1 MDKLI
6 YEARTMEQLF
16 RAYGFEQNRI
26 NQEDRKQT
34 QALIVAELRRRMDRA
49 LRLLGTCSGEEDAVH
64 ILKQMMDG
72 WL

>member
-6 YEARTMEQLF
+6 YEARTIEQLF

-49 LRLLGTCSGEEDAVH
+49 LRLLGTCSGE
-64 ILKQMMDG
+64 
-72 WL
+72 

>member
-1 MDKLI
+1 MEKLI

-34 QALIVAELRRRMDRA
+34 QELILKELRRRMDRA
-49 LRLLGTCSGEEDAVH
+49 LRLLGTCSGVSVNSNSV
-64 ILKQMMDG
+64 
-72 WL
+72 

>member
-6 YEARTMEQLF
+6 YQARTMEKLF
-16 RAYGFEQNRI
+16 RAYGFEQNRN

-34 QALIVAELRRRMDRA
+34 QDLIMSELRRRMERA
-49 LRLLGTCSGEEDAVH
+49 LALLKQCSGEEEAAH
-64 ILKQMMDG
+64 ILEQMLEG

>member
-34 QALIVAELRRRMDRA
+34 QDLIVAELRRRMDRA
-49 LRLLGTCSGEEDAVH
+49 LRLLGTCNGEEDAAH

>member
-1 MDKLI
+1 MEKLI
-6 YEARTMEQLF
+6 YKARTMEQLF

-34 QALIVAELRRRMDRA
+34 QELILKELRRRMDRA
-49 LRLLGTCSGEEDAVH
+49 LRLLGTCSGEEDAAH
-64 ILKQMMDG
+64 ILEQMIAG